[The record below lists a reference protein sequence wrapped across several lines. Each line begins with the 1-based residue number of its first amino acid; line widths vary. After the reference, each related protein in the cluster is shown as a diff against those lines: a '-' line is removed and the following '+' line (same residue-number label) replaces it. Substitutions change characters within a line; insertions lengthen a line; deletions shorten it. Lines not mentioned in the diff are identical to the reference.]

1 MFTINNEWEFEN
13 KLKVISIF
21 LHVKYHNSNFSKKK
35 GLTGLCDILGICN
48 GGEKVNNQALGEPYP
63 SKSQSYP
70 YSDIPFAS
78 SQVQSFVVAAPTK
91 VND

>member
-1 MFTINNEWEFEN
+1 MQACCEAGNQEISVFVNVTGGINKICEN
-13 KLKVISIF
+13 
-21 LHVKYHNSNFSKKK
+21 
-35 GLTGLCDILGICN
+35 LCDILGICN

-91 VND
+91 VNDKI